1 MTDSDKDAMA
11 AMVEE
16 RWLDFQVA
24 LSDSKR
30 RYPAHEFKKFAQAVR
45 SYIEH
50 SRNDLLVHRKVAQVV
65 NGLTESV
72 QGGRDRIPNEV
83 LEEAE
88 RLECLIFAG
97 YDPQFE
103 GDEPPGL

>member
-1 MTDSDKDAMA
+1 
-11 AMVEE
+11 MVEE
-16 RWLDFQVA
+16 RWVDFQAA

-30 RYPAHEFKKFAQAVR
+30 RYPAQEFKKFAQAVR

-50 SRNDLLVHRKVAQVV
+50 SRNDPLVHRRVAQVV
-65 NGLTESV
+65 SGLPESV
-72 QGGRDRIPNEV
+72 QGGRVGLPNEV
-83 LEEAE
+83 LVEAE
-88 RLECLIFAG
+88 RLESLMFAG